1 VRHGAQAEPRRGDPT
16 VVLCMDEFG
25 PLNLFPR
32 PGDMRDPIV
41 EPNGDLPRQG
51 DSSVSELPI

>member
-1 VRHGAQAEPRRGDPT
+1 
-16 VVLCMDEFG
+16 MDEFG

-41 EPNGDLPRQG
+41 EPNGDLPRQC
-51 DSSVSELPI
+51 DSSVSELPL